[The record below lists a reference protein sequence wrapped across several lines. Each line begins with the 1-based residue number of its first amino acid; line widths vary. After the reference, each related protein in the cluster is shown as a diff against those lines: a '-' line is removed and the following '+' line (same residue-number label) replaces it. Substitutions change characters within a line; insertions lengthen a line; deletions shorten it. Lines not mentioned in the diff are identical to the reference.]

1 MLGAEFMWGVSAP
14 LGKVILAGGVT
25 PLMLT
30 DCRMVGAAAL
40 FWVLSLFTGRERV
53 EGRDLLLMFFASLFG
68 IVLNQGLFLSGL
80 G

>member
-40 FWVLSLFTGRERV
+40 FWVLSLFTGRE
-53 EGRDLLLMFFASLFG
+53 LSL
-68 IVLNQGLFLSGL
+68 IHI
-80 G
+80 

>member
-40 FWVLSLFTGRERV
+40 FGCCRCLPGGNVWR
-53 EGRDLLLMFFASLFG
+53 AG
-68 IVLNQGLFLSGL
+68 ICC
-80 G
+80 